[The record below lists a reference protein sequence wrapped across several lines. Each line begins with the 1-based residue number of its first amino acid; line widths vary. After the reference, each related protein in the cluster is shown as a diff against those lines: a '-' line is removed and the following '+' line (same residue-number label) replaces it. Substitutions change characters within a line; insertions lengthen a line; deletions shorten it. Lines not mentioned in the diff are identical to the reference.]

1 MATPGPWEAGR
12 ALRARRGGQ
21 RTARPT
27 FSDSRNTKRLGG
39 FLLAELIIAI
49 AILAIALLPLGYAA
63 GSTAKRFRANYQ
75 RAVAVE
81 IVDGEM
87 EILAAGEWRA
97 FPEGVQP
104 YTVHAKAAA
113 NLPPGKFQFTRA
125 GNHLRLQWSS
135 AEKRGIGPVVR
146 EVTVP

>member
-1 MATPGPWEAGR
+1 M
-12 ALRARRGGQ
+12 
-21 RTARPT
+21 
-27 FSDSRNTKRLGG
+27 
-39 FLLAELIIAI
+39 LLAELVVAM
-49 AILAIALLPLGYAA
+49 AILVIALLPLGYAA
-63 GSTAKRFRANYQ
+63 GSTARRFRADYQ

-97 FPEGVQP
+97 FPEGPQP
-104 YTVHAKAAA
+104 YTVQAKAAA
-113 NLPPGKFQFTRA
+113 NLPPGQFQFTRA

-135 AEKRGIGPVVR
+135 TEKRGIGVVVR

>member
-1 MATPGPWEAGR
+1 MVIRPDRQLKP
-12 ALRARRGGQ
+12 RGMV
-21 RTARPT
+21 
-27 FSDSRNTKRLGG
+27 LI
-39 FLLAELIIAI
+39 ELVVAM

-63 GSTAKRFRANYQ
+63 GSTARRLRANYQ

-97 FPEGVQP
+97 FPEGPQP
-104 YTVHAKAAA
+104 YPVHAKAAA
-113 NLPPGKFQFTRA
+113 NLPPGHFQFTRA
-125 GNHLRLQWSS
+125 GNHLRLEWSS
-135 AEKRGIGPVVR
+135 TEKRGIGAVVR

>member
-1 MATPGPWEAGR
+1 M
-12 ALRARRGGQ
+12 
-21 RTARPT
+21 
-27 FSDSRNTKRLGG
+27 
-39 FLLAELIIAI
+39 LLAELVIAM
-49 AILAIALLPLGYAA
+49 AVLAIAFLPLSYAA
-63 GSTAKRFRANYQ
+63 GATAKRFRASYE
-75 RAVAVE
+75 RAVAAE

-97 FPEGVQP
+97 FPEGPQP

-113 NLPPGKFQFTRA
+113 NLPQGQFQFTRA

-135 AEKRGIGPVVR
+135 TEKRGIGVVVR